1 METNIGVWLDQ
12 TLRVGACG
20 TWWTAGSASGQPM
33 ALLQL
38 EPELIIQPAARDR
51 IATAVAAVRTINPAG
66 VLRTTELLVDARR
79 AWLMVAGVPRS
90 TLADLLAAHAT
101 LPAGRGGERLDLTAN
116 GEHHERAR
124 AEPNQTA
131 ARPVA
136 ARLPEAY

>member
-1 METNIGVWLDQ
+1 TGKPRAARISPSGSTGRAGGGDADVETNIGVWLDQ

-66 VLRTTELLVDARR
+66 VLRTTELLVD
-79 AWLMVAGVPRS
+79 
-90 TLADLLAAHAT
+90 
-101 LPAGRGGERLDLTAN
+101 
-116 GEHHERAR
+116 
-124 AEPNQTA
+124 
-131 ARPVA
+131 
-136 ARLPEAY
+136 